1 MTPVVYVHGLWMPGD
16 ESLVLRHRLSQE
28 FALSLHSFRY
38 SAAFASIQS
47 TTERLA
53 AFVSD
58 LKAPAVHFVGHS
70 LGGLIIHRFLEG
82 FGSHPPGR
90 VVFLGTPASG
100 SRAAEQASRFAPV
113 AHLMGSTVAEELLKP
128 QGRRWNHDREL
139 GIVAGTQPLG
149 VGQLL
154 ANFSEDN
161 DGTVACLCDLATTE
175 SYHATVSNPWSIGI
189 EMYQETGNGIHEAV
203 LDSAVKLVPALCRIF
218 GIQFQIPRAAYKN
231 QPLRRMT
238 TGGEH
243 CVGVFGHRDNTDR
256 RGHGDPGD
264 EIFKRLAAAGAE
276 QFDHDAEEDLA
287 AWKSRQNE
295 LVAAGANLEVD
306 GVPGPATRDALKC
319 PQRPDGIWALG

>member
-58 LKAPAVHFVGHS
+58 LKAPAVHFVCHS

-82 FGSHPPGR
+82 FGSQPPGR
-90 VVFLGTPASG
+90 VVFLGTPAGG

-161 DGTVACLCDLATTE
+161 DGTVAVSETRMPGATD
-175 SYHATVSNPWSIGI
+175 HIVLPVSHLGMLISTRVAR
-189 EMYQETGNGIHEAV
+189 ETGHFLTQGRFS
-203 LDSAVKLVPALCRIF
+203 LD
-218 GIQFQIPRAAYKN
+218 PR
-231 QPLRRMT
+231 
-238 TGGEH
+238 
-243 CVGVFGHRDNTDR
+243 
-256 RGHGDPGD
+256 
-264 EIFKRLAAAGAE
+264 
-276 QFDHDAEEDLA
+276 
-287 AWKSRQNE
+287 
-295 LVAAGANLEVD
+295 
-306 GVPGPATRDALKC
+306 
-319 PQRPDGIWALG
+319 